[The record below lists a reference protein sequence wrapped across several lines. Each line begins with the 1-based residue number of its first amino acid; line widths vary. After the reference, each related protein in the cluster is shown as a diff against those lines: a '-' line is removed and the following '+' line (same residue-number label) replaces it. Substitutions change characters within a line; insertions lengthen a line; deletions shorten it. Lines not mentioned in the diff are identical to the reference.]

1 MRRFTLFFGFALCLL
16 VAAVPAAGQD
26 SWQLDRSHSSI
37 EFAVTHMVI
46 AEATGRFRE
55 FDVKMTS
62 AGEDFSAAGIEA
74 TIKTSSIATD
84 NEYRDN
90 DLLGAEFFDAANHPE
105 ATFRSTKFEKVA
117 DGKYR
122 ITGDLTIRDT
132 TRSIVLDA
140 TYFGSITD
148 ARGGVRMG
156 WKAETTI
163 DRFAFGVIWNKLLD
177 SGGLVVSKDV
187 RITIR
192 LEMKKVQAE
201 KKDGKG

>member
-1 MRRFTLFFGFALCLL
+1 MRSLSLFFFLALLTAL
-16 VAAVPAAGQD
+16 PAVAQD

-62 AGEDFSAAGIEA
+62 AGADFTAGGIEA
-74 TIKTSSIATD
+74 TIKTASIATD

-90 DLLGAEFFDAANHPE
+90 DLLGAEFFDAAKYPE
-105 ATFRSTKFEKVA
+105 ATFKSTKFEKVA
-117 DGKYR
+117 DGKYT
-122 ITGDLTIRDT
+122 ITGNLTIRDT
-132 TRSIVLDA
+132 TRSITLDA
-140 TYFGSITD
+140 IYFGSITD
-148 ARGGVRMG
+148 AKGGVRMG

-187 RITIR
+187 KLTIR
-192 LEMKKVQAE
+192 LEMKKVQPE